1 MTICIQKKLFNL
13 EKIISDLR
21 ENKPNVGAIVSF
33 IGYVRDF
40 NKDINTKKL
49 KHMNLEHYPGMTEK
63 TLINIELNAKS
74 KWSLEDVFIIHRVG
88 KLLPSD
94 PIVAVVVA
102 SQHRKN
108 AFEACEFIIDF
119 LKTDAPFW
127 KKEISDQD
135 ELWVENRLEDHQ
147 KKASWNIK
155 ERLKI
160 S

>member
-1 MTICIQKKLFNL
+1 MTIRIQKDLFNI
-13 EKIISDLR
+13 EKIISNLR
-21 ENKPNVGAIVSF
+21 KNKPSIGAIVSF

-155 ERLKI
+155 E
-160 S
+160 

>member
-1 MTICIQKKLFNL
+1 MTIYIQKELFDV
-13 EKIISDLR
+13 EKIISNLR
-21 ENKPNVGAIVSF
+21 KNKPSIGAVVSF
-33 IGYVRDF
+33 IGYVREYNEDT
-40 NKDINTKKL
+40 KTKKL
-49 KHMNLEHYPGMTEK
+49 KQMYLEHYPGMSEK
-63 TLINIELNAKS
+63 ALMKIELNAKS
-74 KWSLEDVFIIHRVG
+74 RWSLEDVFIVHRIG
-88 KLLPSD
+88 KLLPSE

-135 ELWVENRLEDHQ
+135 ELWVQNRVEDNQ

-155 ERLKI
+155 K
-160 S
+160 

>member
-1 MTICIQKKLFNL
+1 MTICIQKDLFNI
-13 EKIISDLR
+13 EKIISNLR
-21 ENKPNVGAIVSF
+21 KNKPSIGAIVSF

-49 KHMNLEHYPGMTEK
+49 KHMELEHYPGMTEK
-63 TLINIELNAKS
+63 TLIKIELNAKS
-74 KWSLEDVFIIHRVG
+74 RWSLEDVFIIHRVG

-147 KKASWNIK
+147 KKTSWNIK
-155 ERLKI
+155 E
-160 S
+160 

>member
-1 MTICIQKKLFNL
+1 MTICIQKDLFNI
-13 EKIISDLR
+13 EKIISNLR
-21 ENKPNVGAIVSF
+21 KNKPSIGAIVSF

-63 TLINIELNAKS
+63 KLINIELNAKS

-147 KKASWNIK
+147 KKASWNI
-155 ERLKI
+155 R
-160 S
+160 

>member
-1 MTICIQKKLFNL
+1 MTICIQKDLFNI
-13 EKIISDLR
+13 EKIISNLR
-21 ENKPNVGAIVSF
+21 KNKPSIGAIVSF

-49 KHMNLEHYPGMTEK
+49 KQMNLEHYPGMTEK
-63 TLINIELNAKS
+63 TLIKIELNAKS
-74 KWSLEDVFIIHRVG
+74 RWSLEDVFIIHRVG

-147 KKASWNIK
+147 KKTSWNIK
-155 ERLKI
+155 E
-160 S
+160 

>member
-1 MTICIQKKLFNL
+1 MTICIQKDLFNI
-13 EKIISDLR
+13 EKIISNLR
-21 ENKPNVGAIVSF
+21 KNKPSIGAIVSF

-49 KHMNLEHYPGMTEK
+49 KQMNLEHYPGMTEK
-63 TLINIELNAKS
+63 TLIKIELNAKS
-74 KWSLEDVFIIHRVG
+74 RWSLEDVFIIHRVG
-88 KLLPSD
+88 KLLPTD

-155 ERLKI
+155 E
-160 S
+160 

>member
-1 MTICIQKKLFNL
+1 MTICIQKDLFNI
-13 EKIISDLR
+13 EKIISNLR
-21 ENKPNVGAIVSF
+21 KNKPSIGAIVSF

-40 NKDINTKKL
+40 NKEINTKKL

-63 TLINIELNAKS
+63 TLIKIELNAKS

-155 ERLKI
+155 E
-160 S
+160 

>member
-1 MTICIQKKLFNL
+1 MTICIQKDLFNI
-13 EKIISDLR
+13 EKIISNLR
-21 ENKPNVGAIVSF
+21 KNKPTIGAIVSF
-33 IGYVRDF
+33 VGYVRDY

-49 KHMNLEHYPGMTEK
+49 KQMELEHYPGMTEK
-63 TLINIELNAKS
+63 ALIEIELNAKS
-74 KWSLEDVFIIHRVG
+74 RWALEDVFIIHRIG
-88 KLLPSD
+88 KLLPCD

-135 ELWVENRLEDHQ
+135 EVWVQNRVEDNR
-147 KKASWNIK
+147 KKSSWNL
-155 ERLKI
+155 ENE
-160 S
+160 